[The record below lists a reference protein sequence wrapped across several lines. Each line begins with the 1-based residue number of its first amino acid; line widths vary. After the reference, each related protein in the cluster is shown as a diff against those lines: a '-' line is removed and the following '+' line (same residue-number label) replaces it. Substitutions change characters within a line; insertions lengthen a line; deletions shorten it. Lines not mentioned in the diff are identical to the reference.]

1 MMQPFEKNGISLAVQ
16 QLRLYTS
23 TAEGKGSI
31 PGWGTKILH
40 VAWHS
45 QKKKKRRYS
54 LYSAVKNFY
63 DIYIYI
69 YTHTHTHIY
78 MNRDSY
84 KYMNIVSFLCVG
96 EGTKTTICI
105 YTYMHKYTQEQF
117 KEN

>member
-1 MMQPFEKNGISLAVQ
+1 
-16 QLRLYTS
+16 
-23 TAEGKGSI
+23 
-31 PGWGTKILH
+31 
-40 VAWHS
+40 
-45 QKKKKRRYS
+45 
-54 LYSAVKNFY
+54 
-63 DIYIYI
+63 
-69 YTHTHTHIY
+69 

>member
-45 QKKKKRRYS
+45 QKIEGKKKAFQRQRLDFS
-54 LYSAVKNFY
+54 LNS
-63 DIYIYI
+63 
-69 YTHTHTHIY
+69 T
-78 MNRDSY
+78 
-84 KYMNIVSFLCVG
+84 
-96 EGTKTTICI
+96 
-105 YTYMHKYTQEQF
+105 
-117 KEN
+117 